1 MYRSMPVIVAP
12 AVTFLVLA
20 CVLGTVA
27 DREPIDAAILPAS
40 SFAILARDALTGE
53 YGVAAASH
61 APLIGMNLEFLDHE
75 AGAVVVLGGPYIDL
89 NERTLTALRS
99 GLAPARAAAVGLAG
113 AEDRET
119 RQLMVLAPTG
129 SAAFT
134 GKNLPQ
140 YAGHRSGGTFL
151 VAGNRLTGE
160 EVLEAMQRRFEE
172 TDGPLAD
179 RLMASLEAGEEAG
192 GERDGTHSAALL
204 VVGSG
209 NPFATRD
216 RLIDL
221 RIDFVDEDAVAA
233 LARLRA
239 QVDSV
244 YGVVK

>member
-1 MYRSMPVIVAP
+1 MYRSIPVAAALTVLLIA
-12 AVTFLVLA
+12 FLGNRDVE
-20 CVLGTVA
+20 
-27 DREPIDAAILPAS
+27 REAGHDPLSAS

-61 APLIGMNLEFLDHE
+61 APLIGMNLEFLDYE
-75 AGAVVVLGGPYIDL
+75 TGAVVALGGPYIDL

-113 AEDRET
+113 DENKEL

-151 VAGNRLTGE
+151 IAGNRLTGE
-160 EVLEAMQRRFEE
+160 EVLEEMQKRFEE
-172 TDGPLAD
+172 ADGRLAD
-179 RLMASLEAGEEAG
+179 RLMAALQAGDEAG
-192 GERDGTHSAALL
+192 GEKDGAHSAALL
-204 VVGSG
+204 VVGPG

-216 RLIDL
+216 RLVDL
-221 RIDFVDEDAVAA
+221 RIDFVAEDAVAA
-233 LARLRA
+233 LAWLRE